1 MIRAGDA
8 VIWRSP
14 RGELKREMVQ
24 RRDHSLG
31 LLELSGGRVF
41 HPDGRGLEHKD
52 GNIYP
57 ADGPEAVTLW
67 WAGLPD
73 AERADVKA
81 RYEGES

>member
-8 VIWRSP
+8 VDWRSP
-14 RGELKREMVQ
+14 RGELKREIVQ
-24 RRDHSLG
+24 RRDSALG
-31 LLELSGGRVF
+31 LLELTGRRVF

-73 AERADVKA
+73 AERADIKA
-81 RYEGES
+81 RYEGKA

>member
-14 RGELKREMVQ
+14 RGELKREIVQ
-24 RRDHSLG
+24 RRDSALG
-31 LLELSGGRVF
+31 LLELSRRRVF
-41 HPDGRGLEHKD
+41 RPDGRGHGPQD

-81 RYEGES
+81 RYEGKS